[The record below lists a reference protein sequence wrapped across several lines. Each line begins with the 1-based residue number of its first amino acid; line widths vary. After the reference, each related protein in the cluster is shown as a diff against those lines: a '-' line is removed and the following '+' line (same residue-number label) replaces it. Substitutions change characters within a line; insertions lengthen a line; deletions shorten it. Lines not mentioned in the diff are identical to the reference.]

1 MLRKGVRV
9 EDMMSN
15 CIEVIKREWPLAYAK
30 CSKGSI
36 DTRVKL
42 LDHNVLTGMLIQQVL
57 KDRIKVLERS
67 VLNVLPLQEFS
78 QLDMIE
84 IGYIVGLIHDLG
96 KASPYYLERNFSRYN
111 EDKFEL
117 SFLGHEH
124 VIALILSQLAI
135 NEVDIKFKLI
145 YDLLAKIISR
155 HHSAMPTRHPL
166 TLWSSPTSGVAV
178 ERRYVGKGLEIIRGE
193 IGKAVLDMYNA
204 SVVNYIINDL
214 SKLCGTEVCKKIVND
229 LTEELMNQHIRNNFE
244 RIIGDLARRLTS
256 FKVLGLGKVDKISE
270 EKIELMI
277 YKLVSTLSGFLIVAD
292 NLAAQLEGRSSDDKS
307 SKLYVEYW
315 MRELKDKLSSISKQ
329 SLMKK

>member
-36 DTRVKL
+36 DAHVKL
-42 LDHNVLTGMLIQQVL
+42 LDHNVLTGMLIQQVF

-67 VLNVLPLQEFS
+67 VLNVLSLQEFT
-78 QLDMIE
+78 QLNMVE
-84 IGYIVGLIHDLG
+84 IGYIAGLIHDLG
-96 KASPYYLERNFSRYN
+96 KASPYYLERNLSIYN

-117 SFLGHEH
+117 SFPGHEH
-124 VIALILSQLAI
+124 VIALILSRLAI
-135 NEVDIKFKLI
+135 NEVNIKFKLI

-166 TLWSSPTSGVAV
+166 TLWSSSTSGIVV
-178 ERRYVGKGLEIIRGE
+178 ERRYVGKDLEVIRGE
-193 IGKAVLDMYNA
+193 VKKAVLDMYNA
-204 SVVNYIINDL
+204 SVVNYINDL
-214 SKLCGTEVCKKIVND
+214 SKLCGAEICKKIIDD
-229 LTEELMNQHIRNNFE
+229 LAEELMNRHIRNNFE
-244 RIIGDLARRLTS
+244 KIVGDLAGRLTS
-256 FKVLGLGKVDKISE
+256 FKVLGLGKAGKVLE
-270 EKIELMI
+270 GKIELMI

-329 SLMKK
+329 SLMRR